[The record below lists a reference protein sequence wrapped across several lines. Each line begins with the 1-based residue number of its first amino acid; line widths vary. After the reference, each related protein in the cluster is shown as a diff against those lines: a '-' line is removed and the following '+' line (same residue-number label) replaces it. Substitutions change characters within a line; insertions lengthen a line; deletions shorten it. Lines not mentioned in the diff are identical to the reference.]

1 MTFTRPDSY
10 FGHPIAGG
18 LGWGVPAALGAKLAQ
33 RDRLVVA
40 CVGDGSY
47 MFANPVACHQTAAAL
62 DLPILTIVFN
72 NGVWNAVR
80 KSTRSVYPKG
90 HAAAVNDMP
99 LSSLAPSPA
108 YEKVAEAS
116 GGLGL
121 AVDDVSELEGAIATA
136 LAAVKGGQQALLNV
150 RCAIGS

>member
-1 MTFTRPDSY
+1 MSRT
-10 FGHPIAGG
+10 
-18 LGWGVPAALGAKLAQ
+18 
-33 RDRLVVA
+33 
-40 CVGDGSY
+40 
-47 MFANPVACHQTAAAL
+47 
-62 DLPILTIVFN
+62 
-72 NGVWNAVR
+72 VR

-108 YEKVAEAS
+108 YEMVVEAS

-121 AVDDVSELEGAIATA
+121 AVDDVSELEGAIAAA
-136 LAAVKGGQQALLNV
+136 LAAVKDGQQALLNV